1 MAKVGLGDA
10 ISLQKIVKDGTW
22 AEHGME
28 GQDEAVALLNETL
41 SGVLAPNMTNM
52 LVGTSRAGRHSNT
65 KSRVISLGMTVFSK
79 TEQFNRRVTG
89 VTAYRL
95 QKARMLASGDSRFT
109 EAKFNDPTSLASTR
123 LANFAI
129 QMVNTSQGEYAAYN
143 RPSWARSG
151 IGKVLFT
158 YKLFVVITIELM
170 ANLAL
175 KEKLFFLGMLIF
187 MAGIKG
193 LPFADDLLDLIDT
206 LKQKFGLKSQ
216 DAEVLIAQF
225 FDDLVPGLGMIMMR
239 GVFDYVT
246 GTTGSTRFGHGDLIP
261 GSGAFKAGSD
271 TGRELKNIAG
281 PVASAFEGLIGT
293 TALTAKYLAE
303 VVGLRPDVTTIP
315 DILRQGF
322 GSSGIKGLTEGFIYM
337 SDGSITNARGQ
348 VISKEVGILDVVFRM
363 LGFYPG
369 IATRH
374 NDVTRLS
381 QSARN
386 YAKEIKSSFINAGL
400 IANARGDQ
408 AGVNAI
414 RKSVREWNKNARG
427 TQFFISNFPMS
438 LTKAIRESKRTV
450 SQRQLKS
457 LPRAI
462 KPLQKRLM
470 RIYSLPTQ

>member
-1 MAKVGLGDA
+1 
-10 ISLQKIVKDGTW
+10 
-22 AEHGME
+22 
-28 GQDEAVALLNETL
+28 
-41 SGVLAPNMTNM
+41 
-52 LVGTSRAGRHSNT
+52 
-65 KSRVISLGMTVFSK
+65 
-79 TEQFNRRVTG
+79 
-89 VTAYRL
+89 
-95 QKARMLASGDSRFT
+95 
-109 EAKFNDPTSLASTR
+109 
-123 LANFAI
+123 
-129 QMVNTSQGEYAAYN
+129 
-143 RPSWARSG
+143 
-151 IGKVLFT
+151 
-158 YKLFVVITIELM
+158 
-170 ANLAL
+170 
-175 KEKLFFLGMLIF
+175 
-187 MAGIKG
+187 
-193 LPFADDLLDLIDT
+193 
-206 LKQKFGLKSQ
+206 
-216 DAEVLIAQF
+216 
-225 FDDLVPGLGMIMMR
+225 MIMMR